1 MIDKGIVGARALVV
15 EDESMVGLLMEDL
28 LREVGVNPVGTAW
41 SVQQAIALLDMA
53 PVDLVVLDVNIA
65 GESVEPVAEELQR
78 RGIPFIFVTG
88 FGIERVPEAFR
99 NRPVLTKPVEE
110 EDLRNALQAALEA
123 DRSDS

>member
-1 MIDKGIVGARALVV
+1 VIDKGIVGARALVV